1 MCMQAQQQANQQAAF
16 EAATR
21 QRAYEQQGA
30 QENHGDSRET
40 RPPPRGTSRY
50 PQISL
55 ILATAKRRLNHYLPR
70 TVNLNA
76 DRLDASAPS
85 TTRAP
90 ILTSYEAGRHRGCH
104 LPGYDPATRIRIHK
118 HLRGYGHL
126 TVTLQHRYELTQQ
139 MRPAMRLPTYKRAHP
154 TYPN

>member
-1 MCMQAQQQANQQAAF
+1 M
-16 EAATR
+16 ATV
-21 QRAYEQQGA
+21 
-30 QENHGDSRET
+30 ET
-40 RPPPRGTSRY
+40 RLPPRQTSRY

-90 ILTSYEAGRHRGCH
+90 IPTNYEAGRHRGCH

-118 HLRGYGHL
+118 HLRGYEHL

-139 MRPAMRLPTYKRAHP
+139 MRPAMRVPTYKRTHP